1 MLRLVQIAVSLLVV
15 AATVA
20 QCEVQSYAEYMVC
33 RFKTRDHRHVVE
45 DIVKPLTNDYDI
57 WARNEE
63 FIDIR
68 LHKGVGPV
76 EGCDI
81 MIEDLERAVRESY
94 AEEKGTRA
102 ESDSEV
108 QVSFAN
114 LGSSD
119 FFFHEFRDLETIYS
133 WLDLLEHSFPHLVK
147 VEWVGE
153 TFEGRSLKA
162 LHISTNNPE
171 TNPEKKTI
179 VMTGG
184 IHAREWISISSVC
197 WTVYQLLTKYGM
209 SKKETRFLDHLDFLI
224 IPVFNPDGY
233 AYTWEHDRLW
243 RKNRQ
248 ETFVPSCPGIDI
260 DHSFDYQWTA
270 NNEFPCS
277 EEYSGEEPFEAIE
290 ASSWADYLNT
300 TKGEYK
306 VYGFLDFHSYSQ
318 EILYPYAYSCDAL
331 PRDLENLL
339 ELSYGLSKA
348 IRNRSGK
355 YYKVSPACKD
365 RGSDLMP
372 GLGSG
377 SALDFMYHHRARWAF
392 QLKLRD
398 TGNHGFLLPSKFIR
412 PVGKETYAAVKYF
425 CSFIVDPDL

>member
-1 MLRLVQIAVSLLVV
+1 MLGLVRIATAVV
-15 AATVA
+15 AIAATVA
-20 QCEVQSYAEYMVC
+20 QCEVQDYHGYKVC
-33 RFKTRDHRHVVE
+33 RFKTDDHRHVIEEV
-45 DIVKPLTNDYDI
+45 VKPLTNDYDI
-57 WARNEE
+57 WTRSPD

-68 LHKGVGPV
+68 LHSDLGPI
-76 EGCDI
+76 EGCEV
-81 MIEDLERAVRESY
+81 MIDDLEKAVKESYPRES
-94 AEEKGTRA
+94 EKTDNNLEA
-102 ESDSEV
+102 
-108 QVSFAN
+108 QVSFEN
-114 LGSSD
+114 MGSSD
-119 FFFHEFRDLETIYS
+119 FFFHEFRDLETIYT
-133 WLDLLEHSFPHLVK
+133 WLDLLQHSFPDLVK

-162 LHISTNNPE
+162 LHISRNNPE

-197 WTVYQLLTKYGM
+197 WTVYQLLTKYGV
-209 SKKETRFLDHLDFLI
+209 SKKETKMLDHLDFLI

-248 ETFVPSCPGIDI
+248 ETFVPNCPGVDI
-260 DHSFDYQWTA
+260 DHSFDYQWTS

-290 ASSWADYLNT
+290 ASSFAHYLNT

-306 VYGFLDFHSYSQ
+306 VYGFLDFHSYAQ

-355 YYKVSPACKD
+355 YYKVTPSCKD
-365 RGSDLMP
+365 RGSDITP

-398 TGNHGFLLPSKFIR
+398 TGNHGFLLPSKFIP

-425 CSFIVDPDL
+425 CSFLLNPDL

>member
-1 MLRLVQIAVSLLVV
+1 MICILRLVAILALGIAI
-15 AATVA
+15 AE
-20 QCEVQSYAEYMVC
+20 CEVRSYADYMVC
-33 RFKTRDHRHVVE
+33 RFQTPDQRHVIE
-45 DIVKPLTNDYDI
+45 DIVRPLTNDYDI
-57 WARNEE
+57 WTRNED

-68 LHKGVGPV
+68 LPKKVGKL
-76 EGCDI
+76 EGCDV
-81 MIEDLERAVRESY
+81 MIENLDQVIEESFPNRMEIDEVRSS
-94 AEEKGTRA
+94 G
-102 ESDSEV
+102 
-108 QVSFAN
+108 QVPFDT

-119 FFFHEFRDLETIYS
+119 FFFHEYRDLETIYT
-133 WLDLLEHSFPHLVK
+133 WLDLLEHSFPHLVTI
-147 VEWVGE
+147 EWVGE
-153 TFEGRSLKA
+153 TYEGRSLKA
-162 LHISTNNPE
+162 LHISTKNPE

-179 VMTGG
+179 IMTGG

-197 WTVYQLLTKYGM
+197 WTVYQLLTKYGV
-209 SKKETRFLDHLDFLI
+209 SKKETKYLDHLDFLI

-260 DHSFDYQWTA
+260 DHSFGFQWTS

-277 EEYSGEEPFEAIE
+277 EEYSGEQPFEAIE
-290 ASSWADYLNT
+290 ASSWDHYLNT

-318 EILYPYAYSCDAL
+318 EVLYPYAYSCEAV

-348 IRNRSGK
+348 IRNRLNK
-355 YYKVSPACKD
+355 YYKVTAACKD
-365 RGSDLMP
+365 RGSDLTP

-377 SALDFMYHHRARWAF
+377 SALDFMYHHRAHWAF

-398 TGNHGFLLPSKFIR
+398 TGNHGFLLPSKFIA

-425 CSFIVDPDL
+425 CSFILDPSV